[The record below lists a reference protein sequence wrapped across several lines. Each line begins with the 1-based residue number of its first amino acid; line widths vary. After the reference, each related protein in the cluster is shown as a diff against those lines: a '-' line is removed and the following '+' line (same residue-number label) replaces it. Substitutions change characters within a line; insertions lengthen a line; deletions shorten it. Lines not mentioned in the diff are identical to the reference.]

1 MPTMQTQTLLDQVQR
16 FLAIKPNPQ
25 TREWYRKNLMP
36 MMECLGAGRALESVS
51 RQDAEGYWVAL
62 QNRTVCWESHPMR
75 PTRSQ
80 PLSPTSLKNF
90 LRAARTFWGEMVRQ
104 RLCELNPFDH
114 IRQPHDNRPPAM
126 KAIRAE
132 DLRDLWSAAQRSGK
146 RDFAI
151 VTVLA
156 TTGMRAGEL
165 ASMKVSEINL
175 ETGEAW
181 VAGKR
186 GYRQVFLGKASV
198 AAIRHYLA
206 ERPADQGP
214 WLWVSQHG
222 GRLTEDGVR
231 RLIYKLADE
240 AQVTGR
246 HNLHAFRHRVAQA
259 WLDSGVVPEIVSQ
272 VLGHANVTVTL
283 AIYGSQDRQ
292 RVRKAVLQTE
302 MAPFVDLFAQEALG
316 G

>member
-1 MPTMQTQTLLDQVQR
+1 MQTITLFDQVQR
-16 FLAIKPNPQ
+16 FLAIKPNAQ

-36 MMECLGAGRALESVS
+36 MVDCLGAGRALETVS
-51 RQDAEGYWVAL
+51 RQEAEDYWMAL
-62 QNRTVCWESHPMR
+62 QNRTACWESHPMR

-104 RLCELNPFDH
+104 RLCDLNPFDH

-132 DLRDLWSAAQRSGK
+132 DLRDLWSAARCSGS

-156 TTGMRAGEL
+156 TTGLRAGEL
-165 ASMKVSEINL
+165 ASMKVSELNL
-175 ETGEAW
+175 QTGEAW

-186 GYRQVFLGKASV
+186 GYRQIFLGKASV
-198 AAIRHYLA
+198 DAIRHYLP
-206 ERPADQGP
+206 ERRSDQGP

-231 RLIYKLADE
+231 RLIYKLAE
-240 AQVTGR
+240 QAQVTGR

-272 VLGHANVTVTL
+272 VLGHANVSVTL
-283 AIYGSQDRQ
+283 TIYGNQDRQ
-292 RVRKAVLQTE
+292 RVRRAVLQTE
-302 MAPFVDLFAQEALG
+302 MAPFVDVFAQEALG